1 MNARKRAA
9 KRLDAEAWGRLTCR
23 EAAVATPTPPRAA
36 KRIDALAAVIRAVQ
50 FDLDDT
56 LIDHRQT
63 SGAAMAGVRERFA
76 AFQRFALDEF
86 CALPCPP
93 R

>member
-23 EAAVATPTPPRAA
+23 EAAVATPTAARRA
-36 KRIDALAAVIRAVQ
+36 RLLDALGAVIHAVL
-50 FDLDDT
+50 FDLDYI
-56 LIDHRQT
+56 LIDHRNAT
-63 SGAAMAGVRERFA
+63 GAAMAGVRERFA
-76 AFQRFALDEF
+76 ARNHRDEIDIG
-86 CALPCPP
+86 